1 LTIVEH
7 EPGRRIHVMALAS
20 TLRERLSRH
29 GLTPA
34 RGGHI
39 IPIMLGDPGRTSA
52 AAEALAASGFDVR
65 PIRPPT
71 VPAGTSR
78 LRVSL
83 NARLDRDTLD
93 RFATTLETV
102 LQRIDRATESRCA
115 G

>member
-1 LTIVEH
+1 
-7 EPGRRIHVMALAS
+7 
-20 TLRERLSRH
+20 LRERLSRH

-71 VPAGTSR
+71 VPPGTSR

-93 RFATTLETV
+93 RFAATLERV
-102 LQRIDRATESRCA
+102 LHRIDGAGIASRSA
-115 G
+115 DGSTPILVDFRGSHGS